1 MYGQFHTTVAE
12 LGSATKTEWA
22 TEPEIFTL
30 WSLTQT
36 VFQALNNIETN
47 LSSFLKNIYMLTL
60 ASCLIHIIF
69 GIKNLKFYIGT
80 LSMLWPKPSTPASL
94 ILLCF
99 CVIIVLLDLFRI
111 TDTHNIAGCV

>member
-1 MYGQFHTTVAE
+1 MNKILLKNSHTLCVVYGQFHTTVAE

-47 LSSFLKNIYMLTL
+47 LSSF
-60 ASCLIHIIF
+60 
-69 GIKNLKFYIGT
+69 
-80 LSMLWPKPSTPASL
+80 
-94 ILLCF
+94 
-99 CVIIVLLDLFRI
+99 
-111 TDTHNIAGCV
+111 